1 MTSFELA
8 TNGDQMQPLSFFLE
22 QKYPFS
28 VTPDPDGG
36 YFISYPDLPGCISQV
51 DEPAEIGPAAEEIR
65 TLWLETAHEQGVD
78 IPLPRGGA
86 EYSGKFVV
94 RVPRHVHRRL
104 AESAALDGVSLNQYV
119 VSLLASDDA
128 LTRVERR
135 LAEIDR
141 RIGVLET
148 NGGSHSREA
157 ASRQQRT
164 ALSIV
169 GNEPTT

>member
-1 MTSFELA
+1 
-8 TNGDQMQPLSFFLE
+8 MQPLSFYLE
-22 QKYPFS
+22 QTYPFA

-51 DEPAEIGPAAEEIR
+51 DEPSEIGPAAEEIR
-65 TLWLETAHEQGVD
+65 VLWLETAHDQGAD

-94 RVPRHVHRRL
+94 RLPRHLHRRL
-104 AESAALDGVSLNQYV
+104 AESAAFDGVSLNQHV

-135 LAEIDR
+135 LAEMDR
-141 RIGVLET
+141 RLEALET
-148 NGGSHSREA
+148 TMGHGREV
-157 ASRQQRT
+157 ASTQRRA

-169 GNEPTT
+169 GNEPGT